1 MRYLALLLLIA
12 CGAFA
17 AEPGLNITRLWGGF
31 RPTNG
36 SGFDIPWRFSDYNDA
51 SHPSETGGHQP
62 VTTGV
67 IYVHGVVT
75 QGNPNL
81 AGELGRIAVFR
92 VLPNNNGQVSHTPLT
107 PELRE
112 FSAATWF
119 PRPLRVAKPADD
131 SPAFIVSVGGVGP
144 ENSNVT
150 GAVHIYW
157 TAEP

>member
-1 MRYLALLLLIA
+1 VKNLALLLLLA
-12 CGAFA
+12 CASIA
-17 AEPGLNITRLWGGF
+17 AEPDLHVTRLWGGW
-31 RPTNG
+31 RPTVG
-36 SGFDIPWRFSDYNDA
+36 GQYDIPWRFSDYNDA
-51 SHPSETGGHQP
+51 THPSETGGHTP

-92 VLPNNNGQVSHTPLT
+92 VLPGNNGQVSHTPLT

-119 PRPLRVAKPADD
+119 PRPLRVPKPADD

-144 ENSNVT
+144 EGSNVT

-157 TAEP
+157 TLAP